1 MRSFDSLFVFA
12 LCFFEV
18 ALALPAPMRGNSK
31 AVANKSSGSKKATVH
46 HPVPK
51 KKSTSTKSKSQS
63 TSSKT
68 KVITGSGSVKK
79 GANAPSCPLKRPAPP
94 GAAGKDLKA
103 APGKANNKANLKKAP
118 GGKNKK
124 KKVKRS
130 DDEFGFTTTLGR
142 RTGSGSEF
150 LGFHGT
156 TSFSLQSTAAQYTSA
171 GRTGKHLPILSS
183 GFNGADAELGPG
195 LYVTDHVETAMFFAN
210 SGAASRKLKDASI
223 KPMVCMVEAM
233 TSSAWRTQTPKLWI
247 PHDMVAKSKG
257 GKNDPAILKQQADLA
272 TCAGLKPEETV
283 RFSVLDI
290 DNAAAGKPQKT
301 GNQFAIPTTQFN
313 KIYIRACLDI
323 TGKSEE
329 DILKYFRQQGW
340 PDRDFNTQKI
350 RTDWAIY
357 A

>member
-1 MRSFDSLFVFA
+1 MRSFASLFVFA

-18 ALALPAPMRGNSK
+18 ALALPAPMPGNSK
-31 AVANKSSGSKKATVH
+31 AVAKKSAGNKKANVH
-46 HPVPK
+46 HTTVPK
-51 KKSTSTKSKSQS
+51 KKSAATKSKTKSKSS
-63 TSSKT
+63 LSKSKTTSSL
-68 KVITGSGSVKK
+68 GS

-94 GAAGKDLKA
+94 GGAKKA
-103 APGKANNKANLKKAP
+103 APGGGNKRASPGKGNPKKAP
-118 GGKNKK
+118 GGKK

-130 DDEFGFTTTLGR
+130 DDEFGFTTLGR

-156 TSFSLQSTAAQYTSA
+156 TSSTAAQYTSA

-233 TSSAWRTQTPKLWI
+233 TSSAWRTGTPKLWI

-283 RFSVLDI
+283 RFSVLDLV
-290 DNAAAGKPQKT
+290 NAAAGNKQVT

-313 KIYIRACLDI
+313 KIYIRSCLDI
-323 TGKSEE
+323 TGKGEK
-329 DILKYFRQQGW
+329 DVLKYFEQQGW
-340 PDRDFNTQKI
+340 PDHDFNSQKL

>member
-1 MRSFDSLFVFA
+1 MRSFASLFVFA

-18 ALALPAPMRGNSK
+18 ALALPAPMPGNNK
-31 AVANKSSGSKKATVH
+31 AVAKKSSGNKKATAH
-46 HPVPK
+46 HTVPK
-51 KKSTSTKSKSQS
+51 KKSAATKSKSKSRS
-63 TSSKT
+63 TLSKSKAT
-68 KVITGSGSVKK
+68 TSLGS

-156 TSFSLQSTAAQYTSA
+156 TSSTAAQYTSA

-313 KIYIRACLDI
+313 KIYIRTCLDI
-323 TGKSEE
+323 TGKGEK
-329 DILKYFRQQGW
+329 DVLKYFEQQGW
-340 PDRDFNTQKI
+340 PDHDFNSQKL